1 MKARLIS
8 SQIFTMLAAGA
19 SWLIQD
25 GSLMELHR
33 AALIFLRLHGHV
45 GTTVTQQRLS
55 SLECGGQTCPG
66 SAGAPMDLLSLFVLA
81 RGFWHW

>member
-1 MKARLIS
+1 MKAGLIS
-8 SQIFTMLAAGA
+8 SQIFTMLAASA

-45 GTTVTQQRLS
+45 GTTVTR
-55 SLECGGQTCPG
+55 GGG
-66 SAGAPMDLLSLFVLA
+66 
-81 RGFWHW
+81 RI